1 MKIVVYG
8 PGCARCHETERV
20 VRHVVEQLDVSA
32 DVEKV
37 SDYQAMAAA
46 GVVAT
51 PAVSIDG
58 VMKLSGR
65 IPKAEEVKGW
75 LAALPDRP
83 GGFLRM
89 NPFLSKGGALMSR
102 SSSRHGGGWP
112 GRHDHARRLERAN
125 RPALHVVVQRQRPRE
140 SLNRLKAEFP
150 SVVVTPGQPRSGE
163 AGRRALRPA
172 PACLRSRAGGDQGE
186 PLA

>member
-20 VRHVVEQLDVSA
+20 VRHVVAQMNVSA

-37 SDYQAMAAA
+37 SDYQAMAEA

-58 VMKLSGR
+58 VLKITGR

-75 LAALPDRP
+75 LVSA
-83 GGFLRM
+83 
-89 NPFLSKGGALMSR
+89 
-102 SSSRHGGGWP
+102 
-112 GRHDHARRLERAN
+112 
-125 RPALHVVVQRQRPRE
+125 
-140 SLNRLKAEFP
+140 
-150 SVVVTPGQPRSGE
+150 
-163 AGRRALRPA
+163 
-172 PACLRSRAGGDQGE
+172 
-186 PLA
+186 

>member
-20 VRHVVEQLDVSA
+20 VRHVVAQLNASA

-37 SDYQAMAAA
+37 SDYQAMAEA

-58 VMKLSGR
+58 VLKISGR

-75 LAALPDRP
+75 ILGL
-83 GGFLRM
+83 
-89 NPFLSKGGALMSR
+89 
-102 SSSRHGGGWP
+102 
-112 GRHDHARRLERAN
+112 
-125 RPALHVVVQRQRPRE
+125 
-140 SLNRLKAEFP
+140 
-150 SVVVTPGQPRSGE
+150 
-163 AGRRALRPA
+163 
-172 PACLRSRAGGDQGE
+172 
-186 PLA
+186 